1 MKKKNIIKILLDR
14 INHDPMAYD
23 PHWKWEWLPQ
33 EVLENYT
40 LIRPALL
47 KFEEEGYIK
56 LIESDEIVFIVLNAP
71 ILEI

>member
-1 MKKKNIIKILLDR
+1 MKLKNTIKILLNR

-40 LIRPALL
+40 LIRPTLL

-71 ILEI
+71 IMEI